1 MSVRQQASRPV
12 PEGTTRRGGAPR
24 AIATV
29 LLAGATAACA
39 GPARTPP
46 AALLAP
52 ARGDT
57 TGLAALY
64 AARLDSAKRR
74 FTPADA
80 EFMRGMIH
88 HHAQAIQMSAWAEPN
103 GAGQAV
109 RTLAA
114 RIVNA
119 QRDEIALMQRWLR
132 DRGQPVPELHEMN
145 GRVMVHEGG
154 GHGGH
159 AGDHDGHAMPGMLTE
174 GQLAELRA
182 SRGPDFERRFLT
194 FMIQHHR
201 GAVTMVRTLFATD
214 GAGQDEA
221 AFKFASDVQV
231 DQSTEV
237 ARMELM
243 LRALGAPRS
252 ADSPNPPAR

>member
-1 MSVRQQASRPV
+1 MTRLADSGRLARP
-12 PEGTTRRGGAPR
+12 TTAPR
-24 AIATV
+24 AVRVGAA
-29 LLAGATAACA
+29 AGALVLAACA
-39 GPARTPP
+39 GQGRVASPTPVP
-46 AALLAP
+46 AP

-57 TGLAALY
+57 TGLADLY

-88 HHAQAIQMSAWAEPN
+88 HHAQAVAMSAWAEPN
-103 GAGQAV
+103 GASPTV

-114 RIVNA
+114 RITNA

-145 GRVMVHEGG
+145 GRVMVHEA
-154 GHGGH
+154 GGH
-159 AGDHDGHAMPGMLTE
+159 AGHGGGDMPGMLSAT
-174 GQLAELRA
+174 QLAELRA
-182 SRGPDFERRFLT
+182 ARGPTFDRLFLT

-201 GAVTMVRTLFATD
+201 GAVTMVRALFATD

-243 LRALGAPRS
+243 LRAMASPSS
-252 ADSPNPPAR
+252 AGPTPPPAR